1 MTGTFDSWLNSEMAT
16 RGIKSA
22 RRLALEAGLEG
33 ERVADWVLGQALP
46 TDQECDRLAT
56 YLGVSVEDVRERRG
70 ARRH

>member
-1 MTGTFDSWLNSEMAT
+1 MTGTFDSWLNGEMAT

-46 TDQECDRLAT
+46 TDQECDRLAA
-56 YLGVSVEDVRERRG
+56 YLGVSAEDVRERRG
-70 ARRH
+70 GRRH